1 MVRLL
6 FLLPLLMFATW
17 FWFLHVQGLSIK
29 QGWKGFIYIAIFN
42 ATIGVV
48 LLGIMWLTKL

>member
-6 FLLPLLMFATW
+6 FLLPLLMFAAW
-17 FWFLHVQGLSIK
+17 FWFLQVQGLSIK
-29 QGWKGFIYIAIFN
+29 QGWKGFMYIAIFN
-42 ATIGVV
+42 AIIGGL

>member
-6 FLLPLLMFATW
+6 FLLPLLMFAAW
-17 FWFLHVQGLSIK
+17 FWFLHVQGRSIK
-29 QGWKGFIYIAIFN
+29 QGWRGFIYIAIFN